1 MLNRMLNIQCTDNAV
16 LCCTY
21 RQLNHAHVD
30 GFLRQSAFY
39 LQLGSAVIAQLAA
52 VRITVEA
59 TAVHSRHRRQQLGES
74 ANSGGLRRAL
84 FTFNQ
89 NTTQGRVDNIQN
101 QGQLHFLL
109 SYNRS
114 KRIYSSTFHLY
125 SSIY

>member
-1 MLNRMLNIQCTDNAV
+1 MLNCMLNVQCTDNAV
-16 LCCTY
+16 LCSTY
-21 RQLNHAHVD
+21 RQLNHAHFD
-30 GFLRQSAFY
+30 GFLRQGAFC
-39 LQLGSAVIAQLAA
+39 LQLSSTVITQLAA
-52 VRITVEA
+52 VRVTVEA

-74 ANSGGLRRAL
+74 AHSSGFGRAL

-89 NTTQGRVDNIQN
+89 NTAQGRVNNIQN